1 MQEIEDLE
9 LLSVFVVTFF
19 TPYHS
24 VVHPSDKVETSR
36 LLQPAVEG
44 SSHVVQSVRVSG
56 PATRVQMLTAV
67 NTAALAQ
74 GWLFFLEM
82 KCDIY

>member
-1 MQEIEDLE
+1 MQKYIYKKMQEIEDLE

-19 TPYHS
+19 SPYHS

-44 SSHVVQSVRVSG
+44 
-56 PATRVQMLTAV
+56 
-67 NTAALAQ
+67 AA
-74 GWLFFLEM
+74 M
-82 KCDIY
+82 